1 MPLPIMSSRNS
12 IIEPKL
18 DTSSLVSNT
27 TPTTSHLEVNT
38 VAVTTTNFPTNNIS
52 NGVTTP
58 SSSCKDKHDATTA
71 DIQTMSTSLQ
81 SSTLSDSC
89 SDDFINEPLQS
100 PPTPPTEL
108 LLTDNND
115 FSSFLE
121 LDIPLML
128 DCVEE
133 DHLSATMLALYEEL
147 LPTKESYNRRMGLV
161 QKIELILNT
170 EWPDRNIKA
179 NLFGSSVND
188 LGTNQSDV
196 DLCITTQWVGLRNVR
211 LLAKLFR
218 RCGMQHVVCVPR
230 AKVPIVRLFDTE
242 SQLACDMNVNNTMA
256 LHNTNM
262 IRTYVAI
269 DPRVRPLAMIIKH
282 WTKQRLLNDAADGGT
297 LSTYTWTC
305 MIINFLQMRQ
315 PPILPVLHQMRN
327 DNDSKEMF
335 CSDVEK
341 LLGFGDANHESLGG
355 LLFAFF
361 RRYAIEFDYDDQVI
375 SVRHGRYLSKREKG
389 WHIGRNKTSLCVEE
403 PFNVTRNLG
412 NSADIRSVQGIRME
426 LNRALEML
434 VSGTPWDSI
443 CAPFETLSFGSST
456 SIGISPPIYYSSTL
470 SPIQSDDTMKNS
482 TSTPKH
488 VPSTAK
494 HPPVFLPTF
503 ITDTNHLTEL
513 HPFERRKSMTYTQRP
528 HDFDQP
534 PLSYR
539 LHTIN
544 QGFHRRNGTSLP
556 ALMETIPAH
565 QDQLI
570 SLLPTSP
577 SSNNND
583 SNSSSSNSSGSSSSN
598 GTFTTYTSPSL
609 APPSS
614 VVTQHQSLSF
624 SPEQH
629 RTVDA
634 IFARYHRHHPRY
646 HSSQDISLMHL
657 QQPNQY
663 GQGQQQQHSLRA
675 GNGGK
680 KGLSSRRRS
689 SQNNGTN
696 NKNNNHNTNSSN
708 NNSTDWPTIS
718 QHPKP
723 CRSNSSQHLL
733 QSDIQE
739 QQRRRRWSTTKKATA
754 PSSSDTL
761 SKSISTTSQT
771 TIEIKLPTKERT
783 LADIVKLDGNKLR
796 LTTTAARTDRSQ
808 SVKSAQQH
816 QHQQRTRNGN
826 MGSVLTPSVSVS
838 STSSSSSSASVALS
852 PSASV
857 KQSKQHQRL
866 GPNKSTQSRFRKKT
880 KD

>member
-1 MPLPIMSSRNS
+1 
-12 IIEPKL
+12 
-18 DTSSLVSNT
+18 
-27 TPTTSHLEVNT
+27 
-38 VAVTTTNFPTNNIS
+38 
-52 NGVTTP
+52 
-58 SSSCKDKHDATTA
+58 
-71 DIQTMSTSLQ
+71 
-81 SSTLSDSC
+81 
-89 SDDFINEPLQS
+89 
-100 PPTPPTEL
+100 
-108 LLTDNND
+108 
-115 FSSFLE
+115 
-121 LDIPLML
+121 
-128 DCVEE
+128 
-133 DHLSATMLALYEEL
+133 MLALYEEL

-196 DLCITTQWVGLRNVR
+196 DLCITTQWAGLRNVR

-315 PPILPVLHQMRN
+315 PPILPVLHQMKN
-327 DNDSKEMF
+327 DDDSKEMF

-341 LLGFGDANHESLGG
+341 LLGYGHANHESLGG

-456 SIGISPPIYYSSTL
+456 SVGISPPIYYSSTL
-470 SPIQSDDTMKNS
+470 SPIQNDDTTKNGSS
-482 TSTPKH
+482 TSKH
-488 VPSTAK
+488 APSTLSTTSK
-494 HPPVFLPTF
+494 HPPVFLPTSLT
-503 ITDTNHLTEL
+503 TDTNHLTEL

-534 PLSYR
+534 PFSYR

-577 SSNNND
+577 RSNNNNNNNND
-583 SNSSSSNSSGSSSSN
+583 SNSRNSSSSSSSSN
-598 GTFTTYTSPSL
+598 NGVFTTYTSPSL
-609 APPSS
+609 ASPPSIA
-614 VVTQHQSLSF
+614 TQHQTPSF
-624 SPEQH
+624 SPEHH

-634 IFARYHRHHPRY
+634 IFARYHRQHPRY
-646 HSSQDISLMHL
+646 HSSQDVSLMHL

-663 GQGQQQQHSLRA
+663 CQSQQQQHSLRA

-680 KGLSSRRRS
+680 KGLSSRRRL
-689 SQNNGTN
+689 SQNNGTS
-696 NKNNNHNTNSSN
+696 NKNNNHSTNSN
-708 NNSTDWPTIS
+708 NNNPTDWPTIS

-723 CRSNSSQHLL
+723 CSSSNSQHLL
-733 QSDIQE
+733 QSDIQQ

-761 SKSISTTSQT
+761 SKSNSTTSQT

-783 LADIVKLDGNKLR
+783 LADIVKLDGNKVR
-796 LTTTAARTDRSQ
+796 LTTTAARTDRSPTI
-808 SVKSAQQH
+808 KSAQQH

-826 MGSVLTPSVSVS
+826 MCSVLTPSVSIS

-852 PSASV
+852 SSTSV
-857 KQSKQHQRL
+857 KQSKHHQRP
-866 GPNKSTQSRFRKKT
+866 GTNKTTQSRFRKKT